1 MARGLPTAF
10 KSSIDNDDIYTYAL
24 ALFIDF
30 DVSGTSNPHE
40 PMRINSGIKNYDI
53 DGNTFSPS
61 ELILAIGAVGET
73 LEINESGITISM
85 SGIDNDLVEIARD
98 EDFQNTTVEI
108 DILYLDQNHDLLG
121 NTRYFTGVIENMV
134 YTQDREDIIVDIS
147 CASFLKQLNNP
158 KIRRYTQADQKDIYP
173 DDNSFLWIDLQALRD
188 TYANMWGK

>member
-10 KSSIDNDDIYTYAL
+10 KTSIDNDDIYTYAL

-30 DVSGTSNPHE
+30 DVAGTSNPYE
-40 PMRINSGIKNYDI
+40 PMRINSGIKNYII
-53 DGNTFSPS
+53 DSNTFNASGI
-61 ELILAIGAVGET
+61 ILSVGAVGET
-73 LEINESGITISM
+73 EEINESGITIAL

-98 EDFQNTTVEI
+98 EDFQNTAVEI

-147 CASFLKQLNNP
+147 CASFLKQLNNS
-158 KIRRYTQADQKDIYP
+158 KIRRYTNADQKDIYP
-173 DDNSFLWIDLQALRD
+173 DDNSFTWIDLQALRN

>member
-10 KSSIDNDDIYTYAL
+10 KSSIDNDDIYTYAV
-24 ALFIDF
+24 AVFIDF
-30 DVSGTSNPHE
+30 DVSGTSNPYE
-40 PMRINSGIKNYDI
+40 PMRINSGIKSYDI
-53 DGNTFSPS
+53 DGNTFAPS
-61 ELILAIGAVGET
+61 GLILALGAVGET

-108 DILYLDQNHDLLG
+108 DILYLDENQGLLG

-158 KIRRYTQADQKDIYP
+158 KTRRYTQADQKDIYP

>member
-1 MARGLPTAF
+1 MARGLPTEF
-10 KSSIDNDDIYTYAL
+10 KTSIDNDDIYTYAL

-30 DVSGTSNPHE
+30 DVEGTSNPHE

-53 DGNTFSPS
+53 DSNTFNASGI
-61 ELILAIGAVGET
+61 ILSVGAVGET
-73 LEINESGITISM
+73 EEINESGITISL

-98 EDFQNTTVEI
+98 EDFQNTAVEI

-147 CASFLKQLNNP
+147 CASFLKQLNNS
-158 KIRRYTQADQKDIYP
+158 KIRRYTQADQRDIYP
-173 DDNSFLWIDLQALRD
+173 DDLSFTWIDLQALRN

>member
-10 KSSIDNDDIYTYAL
+10 KTSIDNDDIYTYAL

-30 DVSGTSNPHE
+30 DVPNIPNIHQ
-40 PMRINSGIKNYDI
+40 PMRINSGIKSYDVN
-53 DGNTFSPS
+53 GNTFTSS
-61 ELILAIGAVGET
+61 GIILAVGAVGET
-73 LEINESGITISM
+73 LEINESGITISL

-108 DILYLDQNHDLLG
+108 DILYLDENQDLLG
-121 NTRYFTGVIENMV
+121 NTRYFTGLVENMV

-158 KIRRYTQADQKDIYP
+158 KIRRYTQADQSDIYP
-173 DDNSFLWIDLQALRD
+173 DDRSFLWISLQALRN